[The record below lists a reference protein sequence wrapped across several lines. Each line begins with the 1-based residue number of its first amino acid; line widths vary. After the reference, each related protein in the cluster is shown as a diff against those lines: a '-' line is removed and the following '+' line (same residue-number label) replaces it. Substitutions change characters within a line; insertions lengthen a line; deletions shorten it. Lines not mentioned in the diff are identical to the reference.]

1 MNIIIREYEVKDFD
15 QILPLADRF
24 EDYLIALDDMGRLKR
39 EEGFAEKYL
48 TLTLQ
53 EIEEKGG
60 KFYVAC
66 DGEKIIGGVIG
77 VHEENSPQLTVEQG
91 ERKCGRVTE
100 LYLEEEYRGQKIGK
114 MLMEKIENFFRE
126 NNYDDIV
133 LEVLKPNTN
142 AHEFYKAQGYKD
154 RAIEML
160 KELKK

>member
-1 MNIIIREYEVKDFD
+1 MKIIIREYESTDFEA
-15 QILPLADRF
+15 ILPLADRF
-24 EDYLIALDDMGRLKR
+24 EDYLISIDDMKRLRR

-66 DGEKIIGGVIG
+66 DDEKIIGGVIG
-77 VHEENSPQLTVEQG
+77 VHEENSPQLNVEQG

-100 LYLEEEYRGQKIGK
+100 LYVDDEYRKQGIGK
-114 MLMEKIENFFRE
+114 MLMEKIENYFRE

-142 AHEFYKAQGYKD
+142 AYGFYLSHGYKE

>member
-1 MNIIIREYEVKDFD
+1 MNINIREYEAKDFD

-24 EDYLIALDDMGRLKR
+24 EDHLIAIDDMGRLKR

-48 TLTLQ
+48 MFTLQ
-53 EIEEKGG
+53 EIEQKGG
-60 KFYVAC
+60 IFYVAC

-114 MLMEKIENFFRE
+114 MLMETIENYFRE

-133 LEVLKPNTN
+133 IEVLKPNTN
-142 AHEFYKAQGYKD
+142 AHGFYEAQGYKD

>member
-1 MNIIIREYEVKDFD
+1 MNINIREYESKDFD
-15 QILPLADRF
+15 TILPLADRF
-24 EDYLIALDDMGRLKR
+24 EDYLISIDDMGRLKR
-39 EEGFAEKYL
+39 EEGFAQKYL
-48 TLTLQ
+48 TCTLQ

-77 VHEENSPQLTVEQG
+77 VHEENSPQLNVEQG

-100 LYLEEEYRGQKIGK
+100 LYVDDDYRKQGIGK
-114 MLMEKIENFFRE
+114 MLMEKIENYFIE
-126 NNYDDIV
+126 NEYDDIV
-133 LEVLKPNTN
+133 LEVLKPNIN
-142 AHEFYKAQGYKD
+142 AQGFYQSQGYKE